1 MKLQTPAHLSAPSK
15 ITIAEEFK
23 SKPRALAWH
32 SMHLH
37 RVVGTVRCAVRA
49 AFSGA
54 TIAPFATGLSKAV
67 PPATTR
73 AGASQRDVPTTR
85 HIYPRG
91 VGWSGSVFGFMSSGV
106 SSRIAD
112 DLLYA
117 FTNLASLGVL
127 GGWLVTRPLAAA
139 EVAKEIPAQ
148 TISPVVINAGADWIP
163 LRPEL
168 EIEPG
173 SALDF
178 SSLGFVDPPAGKH
191 GRVIARPDGQFA
203 FADSLDQPRRFYGV
217 NLCFGA
223 HFLSKTEA
231 DRLAERLVRLGYN
244 ALRIH
249 HYERDLT
256 QGQTPS
262 TSLNPQKLDQF
273 DYLTSA
279 LIRRGI
285 YLTTDLFVSR
295 GVMWRDLG
303 VDRDGPIPMD
313 TFKILVPVH
322 EGAFENWM
330 KFSRAFLGHTNAYTQ
345 RRYADEPAL
354 AWLAMINEGNFGNFF
369 KDIQTFPEWKQ
380 AWNRWLAKRYS
391 DRLALASTW
400 GRELKE
406 NEDPGNETVALPERL
421 QADGLRARD
430 CIAFLADTERD
441 MVRRMKAFLRD
452 DLGCHALV
460 SNASSWTRFTTD
472 QSARAT
478 YDYVD
483 DHFYVDHPQFLKG
496 SWRLP
501 SKCPNNSPLAE
512 GASGGRNITFTRLF
526 DKPFTLTEY
535 NYSGPGRFRGVG
547 GILTGA
553 MGALQG
559 WGGIWRF
566 AYSHNREAMFAP
578 SRMGYF
584 DMAGDPLSQAAERA
598 SMCLFLRG
606 DLQAA
611 PHSVAL
617 VMTDADLAE
626 PAARIPT
633 LAPKWHWLA
642 WVTRV
647 GTQVVPSAQ
656 HPLPHTA
663 IVPLAWK
670 TSGAAYPENQLLVVE
685 PYAVDDDHLLEAL
698 QGRIFYKPETAPNPA
713 KKFFRSETGEVT
725 IDGPNDR
732 LVLDTPRTAGGY
744 APAGRTV
751 EASKAGVRISIEGS
765 DATVWVSALDDQP
778 IRRSRRLLVTH
789 LTDLQNTGIQYAEPG
804 RQTLLDWGGLP
815 HLVRAGRAEIV
826 LRLAAPAQY
835 RVYALAPSGGRLAEV
850 PAKAEADTVRF
861 TADVAG
867 APNAGARMIYEVS
880 VK

>member
-1 MKLQTPAHLSAPSK
+1 LGGG
-15 ITIAEEFK
+15 
-23 SKPRALAWH
+23 LAA
-32 SMHLH
+32 SPM
-37 RVVGTVRCAVRA
+37 VAADAVR
-49 AFSGA
+49 
-54 TIAPFATGLSKAV
+54 
-67 PPATTR
+67 
-73 AGASQRDVPTTR
+73 
-85 HIYPRG
+85 
-91 VGWSGSVFGFMSSGV
+91 
-106 SSRIAD
+106 
-112 DLLYA
+112 
-117 FTNLASLGVL
+117 
-127 GGWLVTRPLAAA
+127 
-139 EVAKEIPAQ
+139 EVAPQAG
-148 TISPVVINAGADWIP
+148 SPVVINAGADWIP

-178 SSLGFVDPPAGKH
+178 SGLGFVDAPAGKH

-223 HFLSKTEA
+223 HYITKAEA

-262 TSLNPQKLDQF
+262 TTLNPQKLDQF
-273 DYLTSA
+273 DYLTAA
-279 LIRRGI
+279 LIRRGL

-295 GVMWRDLG
+295 GVPWREVG
-303 VDRDGPIPMD
+303 VDRDGAIPMD

-322 EGAFENWM
+322 EGAFENWK

-369 KDIQTFPEWKQ
+369 KDIQTFSEWKQ

-391 DRLALASTW
+391 GRQALAAAW

-406 NEDPGNETVALPERL
+406 IEDPGSQTVALPERL
-421 QADGLRARD
+421 QADGPRARD

-460 SNASSWTRFTTD
+460 SNANSWTRLTTD

-496 SWRLP
+496 PWRLP
-501 SKCPNNSPLAE
+501 SKCPNTSPLAE

-566 AYSHNREAMFAP
+566 AYSHSREAMFTP
-578 SRMGYF
+578 SKMGYF

-598 SMCLFLRG
+598 SICLFLRG

-626 PAARIPT
+626 PAAKVPT

-647 GTQVVPSAQ
+647 GTQVVPTPH

-663 IVPLAWK
+663 VVPLAWK
-670 TSGAAYPENQLLVVE
+670 TSAAAYPEKQVLAAE
-685 PYAVDDDHLLEAL
+685 PYTVNDARLVEAL
-698 QGRIFYKPETAPNPA
+698 QDRNLYKPEDAPNPA
-713 KKFFRSETGEVT
+713 RKFFRSETGEVT

-744 APAGRTV
+744 APAGQTL
-751 EASKAGVRISIEGS
+751 EASKAGVRIAIEGS

-789 LTDLQNTGIQYAEPG
+789 LTDLQNTGIQYAEAA
-804 RQTLLDWGGLP
+804 RQTLLDWGRLP
-815 HLVRAGRAEIV
+815 HLVRAGKAEIV
-826 LRLAAPAQY
+826 LPLASPAQY
-835 RVYALAPSGGRLAEV
+835 RVYALAPSGKRLAEV
-850 PAKAEADTVRF
+850 PAKADADTLRF

-867 APNAGARMIYEVS
+867 APEAGARMIYEVS
-880 VK
+880 VH

>member
-1 MKLQTPAHLSAPSK
+1 
-15 ITIAEEFK
+15 
-23 SKPRALAWH
+23 
-32 SMHLH
+32 
-37 RVVGTVRCAVRA
+37 
-49 AFSGA
+49 
-54 TIAPFATGLSKAV
+54 
-67 PPATTR
+67 
-73 AGASQRDVPTTR
+73 
-85 HIYPRG
+85 
-91 VGWSGSVFGFMSSGV
+91 
-106 SSRIAD
+106 
-112 DLLYA
+112 
-117 FTNLASLGVL
+117 
-127 GGWLVTRPLAAA
+127 
-139 EVAKEIPAQ
+139 
-148 TISPVVINAGADWIP
+148 
-163 LRPEL
+163 
-168 EIEPG
+168 
-173 SALDF
+173 
-178 SSLGFVDPPAGKH
+178 
-191 GRVIARPDGQFA
+191 
-203 FADSLDQPRRFYGV
+203 LDQPRRFYGV

-223 HFLSKTEA
+223 HYLATTEA

-249 HYERDLT
+249 HYERDLI

-262 TSLNPQKLDQF
+262 TTLNPQKLDQF
-273 DYLTSA
+273 DYLMAA

-295 GVMWRDLG
+295 GVPWREVGL
-303 VDRDGPIPMD
+303 DRDGSIPMD

-322 EGAFENWM
+322 EGAFENW
-330 KFSRAFLGHTNAYTQ
+330 KNFSRAFLGHTNAYTE

-380 AWNRWLAKRYS
+380 AWNRWLAKRYPGGQ
-391 DRLALASTW
+391 ALASAW

-406 NEDPGNETVALPERL
+406 IEDPGSQTVALPERL
-421 QADGLRARD
+421 QADGPRARD

-441 MVRRMKAFLRD
+441 MVRRMKAFLRE

-501 SKCPNNSPLAE
+501 SKCPNTSPLAE
-512 GASGGRNITFTRLF
+512 GASGGRSITFTRLF

-553 MGALQG
+553 LGALQG

-566 AYSHNREAMFAP
+566 AYSHSREAMFTP
-578 SRMGYF
+578 SKMGYF

-626 PAARIPT
+626 PVAKIPT

-647 GTQVVPSAQ
+647 GTQVVPSPH

-663 IVPLAWK
+663 VMPLAWR
-670 TSGAAYPENQLLVVE
+670 TSAAAYPEKLVLAVE
-685 PYAVDDDHLLEAL
+685 PYSVDNDRFLETL
-698 QGRIFYKPETAPNPA
+698 QERSLYKPEDAPSPTR
-713 KKFFRSETGEVT
+713 KFFRSETGEVT

-744 APAGRTV
+744 APAGQTV

-778 IRRSRRLLVTH
+778 IRQSRRLLVTH
-789 LTDLQNTGIQYAEPG
+789 LTDLQNTGIQYAEPAH
-804 RQTLLDWGGLP
+804 QTLLDWGRLP
-815 HLVRAGRAEIV
+815 HLVRAGQAEV
-826 LRLAAPAQY
+826 GLRLASPAEY
-835 RVYALAPSGGRLAEV
+835 RVHALAPSGKRLAEV
-850 PAKAEADTVRF
+850 SVKAEADTLRF

-867 APNAGARMIYEVS
+867 APEAGARMIYEVS